1 MKKRHLLF
9 LFLLALL
16 AALYVSLTPD
26 SDPQAMRAKYASSE
40 SRFLSLEPGLTL
52 HYRDEG
58 IANGPVL
65 VLLHGNSAS
74 LHSFDPLV
82 ERLKDRFRL
91 IRYDHPG
98 HGLTGP
104 NATQTYAYAD
114 FERAFSGLLAELNVD
129 QFHLLGHSMGGWVA
143 WRYAA
148 ANPQRIKRLVLMS
161 ASGMPL
167 GDAAKKVDNGLGF
180 KIARS
185 AAGRWISKHIT
196 PRSLVRDSVAAS
208 VADQALVTDEWADR
222 YYELLLM
229 PGNRE
234 ALGARMIAQREPELA
249 DTVARVNVPSL
260 LLWGE
265 HDNFVPASAAA
276 EFAQRMP
283 STSTVILEG
292 IGHMLVEEAP
302 DDVARIVSEFLSVST
317 LDDTALD

>member
-9 LFLLALL
+9 LFLFALL
-16 AALYVSLTPD
+16 AALYFSLTPD
-26 SDPQAMRAKYASSE
+26 SDPLAMRAKYASSQ
-40 SRFLSLEPGLTL
+40 SHFLDVEPGLTL

-58 IANGPVL
+58 NANGPVL

-104 NATQTYAYAD
+104 NAAQSYGYAD
-114 FERAFSGLLAELNVD
+114 FERALDGLLHKLDIN
-129 QFHLLGHSMGGWVA
+129 QFYLLGHSMGGWVA

-148 ANPQRIKRLVLMS
+148 VNPERVKSLVLIS

-167 GDAAKKVDNGLGF
+167 GEAADNVDSGLGL
-180 KIARS
+180 KIAQS
-185 AAGRWISKHIT
+185 YVGRTFSQYVT

-208 VADQALVTDEWADR
+208 VADQALVTDELVDR

-234 ALGARMIAQREPELA
+234 ALGARMIADRELEVA
-249 DTVARVNVPSL
+249 DTVAGVDTPTL

-265 HDNFVPASAAA
+265 RDSFVPASAAA
-276 EFAQRMP
+276 EFARRMP
-283 STSTVILEG
+283 STKTVILEG
-292 IGHMLVEEAP
+292 IGHMPVEESP
-302 DDVARIVSEFLSVST
+302 DEVARLLSEFLSVTTSG
-317 LDDTALD
+317 DKFRD